1 MARFLKA
8 NIRKIEDYL
17 IDNYI
22 DKDNIISCYE
32 LVKSSFKIDK

>member
-17 IDNYI
+17 LDNYI
-22 DKDNIISCYE
+22 DKDNIILYYK
-32 LVKSSFKIDK
+32 LVNSNFKIDK

>member
-17 IDNYI
+17 LDNCIDE
-22 DKDNIISCYE
+22 DNIISYYE
-32 LVKSSFKIDK
+32 LVNSNFKIDE